1 MATDTIVT
9 TTSSTTTA
17 TTTIPRSSSSHGG
30 ALYYV
35 VEVPR
40 EEYEQE
46 QQQLLANQPQPIL
59 PNSRI
64 IIKQNYKW
72 QRCVFCSLLLGDSN
86 VGQKKKQFSFFLC
99 LLSNRTLI
107 QEC

>member
-1 MATDTIVT
+1 MATDTVVT
-9 TTSSTTTA
+9 TTATSTT

-40 EEYEQE
+40 EEYELE
-46 QQQLLANQPQPIL
+46 QQQLAANQPQPVL
-59 PNSRI
+59 PQSRI

-72 QRCVFCSLLLGDSN
+72 QRC
-86 VGQKKKQFSFFLC
+86 
-99 LLSNRTLI
+99 
-107 QEC
+107 EY